1 MLFAGNEAM
10 KLQPLKKREEFLPAD
25 HPIQKVMT
33 MNEDM
38 FPTGGSAVLKV
49 WIYFGVKNLDKSEV
63 NKWDSVALG
72 KVEFDPTFDISQ
84 KDSQQYILS
93 LCSDLKYQ
101 TFVQQ
106 RQVECWINNFTDY
119 VGTYGKTLP
128 LEPAEFNT
136 YLLNFTKTD
145 TGRLMTSDGT
155 LGFKNNKLSY
165 FQIETVSQGKAW
177 GSFNK
182 INPIY
187 LEWKAYLDS
196 F

>member
-1 MLFAGNEAM
+1 M
-10 KLQPLKKREEFLPAD
+10 
-25 HPIQKVMT
+25 
-33 MNEDM
+33 
-38 FPTGGSAVLKV
+38 
-49 WIYFGVKNLDKSEV
+49 
-63 NKWDSVALG
+63 
-72 KVEFDPTFDISQ
+72 
-84 KDSQQYILS
+84 
-93 LCSDLKYQ
+93 
-101 TFVQQ
+101 
-106 RQVECWINNFTDY
+106 NNFTNY

-136 YLLNFTKTD
+136 LLLNFTKTD